1 MFRKKLRPSFQS
13 FKLNS
18 KASRTTFNGNI
29 SRITFRSGSVGINNA
44 YLDFWTSDGKRT
56 TIGFFT
62 DGLNG
67 IQLLKDDTVV
77 WGINIDNS
85 LKYERT
91 YGTSLSVQNVRTA
104 THGLI
109 LIGYN
114 IIPFYISGSSSIGYS
129 IATPQLPDGVSVSN
143 NGSTITITTKT
154 SQVITCMYPY
164 MK

>member
-1 MFRKKLRPSFQS
+1 M
-13 FKLNS
+13 
-18 KASRTTFNGNI
+18 FNGNI

-44 YLDFWTSDGKRT
+44 YLDFWADDGKRT

-62 DGLNG
+62 DGNSG
-67 IQLLKDDTVV
+67 IQLLKDDVV
-77 WGINIDNS
+77 AWGINLDSS
-85 LKYERT
+85 LRYERT

-114 IIPFYISGSSSIGYS
+114 LIPFYISGSSSMGFS
-129 IATPQLPDGVSVSN
+129 IAAPQLPDGVNVSN

-154 SQVITCMYPY
+154 SQVITCIYPY
-164 MK
+164 SK